1 MSGGGLQ
8 GLRLVA
14 GAWHSSADRA
24 AEADGKAEPRADVL
38 LPLSLLPHA
47 GAFPA
52 EVPLR
57 LSAGLARQSAARE
70 CLRVRRF
77 AHMCADRQREESRA
91 SLTDCGTAGPMKDR
105 SIDRSMR
112 IDRQR

>member
-57 LSAGLARQSAARE
+57 LSAGLARQL
-70 CLRVRRF
+70 LRVS
-77 AHMCADRQREESRA
+77 ACGCAGLRICARTDSVKRVGHPSR
-91 SLTDCGTAGPMKDR
+91 TAGLR
-105 SIDRSMR
+105 GR
-112 IDRQR
+112 

>member
-52 EVPLR
+52 EV
-57 LSAGLARQSAARE
+57 
-70 CLRVRRF
+70 
-77 AHMCADRQREESRA
+77 RA
-91 SLTDCGTAGPMKDR
+91 SQAC
-105 SIDRSMR
+105 
-112 IDRQR
+112 